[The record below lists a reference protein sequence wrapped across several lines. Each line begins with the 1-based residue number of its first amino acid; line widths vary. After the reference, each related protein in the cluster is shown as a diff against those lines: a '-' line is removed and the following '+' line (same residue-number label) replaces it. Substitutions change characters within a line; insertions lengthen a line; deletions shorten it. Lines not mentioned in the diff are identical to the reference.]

1 MPSALGPTRPEYL
14 VILGIIC
21 FVLFIV
27 RFELRRRR
35 RRLKVRRTVATY
47 VDDWKTELA
56 DITLLRKQGNLLEV
70 ERRCL
75 ATLAVGEENGAP
87 YVILSAALPLA
98 WSRAMRGRLA
108 EAETDLAAVIAEHG
122 PTLNPEF
129 NLAWL
134 AASELG
140 HIQVRRGRYADG
152 IAMARWVAEECERR
166 WGVESETALSARARL
181 GICLV
186 EAKQPADA
194 VSVLTAVL
202 AAELSA
208 NSRAGWA
215 KNNIMEARHN
225 LAEARL
231 ELGELDEAEP
241 ELRAVMTDYDRF
253 HRGGPIAVAGVRF
266 SLAKIAALRG
276 RHEEAI
282 DGFSTVLAEAR
293 AIFGEDGPW
302 TLETR
307 FELAKLAARTGHT
320 AAALSQH
327 QAVLADR
334 IRVLGP
340 DHPDTTASREAV
352 VQCGLVTE

>member
-140 HIQVRRGRYADG
+140 HIQVRRGRYAD
-152 IAMARWVAEECERR
+152 RK
-166 WGVESETALSARARL
+166 RARD
-181 GICLV
+181 
-186 EAKQPADA
+186 Q
-194 VSVLTAVL
+194 
-202 AAELSA
+202 
-208 NSRAGWA
+208 RA
-215 KNNIMEARHN
+215 
-225 LAEARL
+225 
-231 ELGELDEAEP
+231 
-241 ELRAVMTDYDRF
+241 LRA
-253 HRGGPIAVAGVRF
+253 
-266 SLAKIAALRG
+266 
-276 RHEEAI
+276 
-282 DGFSTVLAEAR
+282 
-293 AIFGEDGPW
+293 
-302 TLETR
+302 
-307 FELAKLAARTGHT
+307 
-320 AAALSQH
+320 
-327 QAVLADR
+327 
-334 IRVLGP
+334 
-340 DHPDTTASREAV
+340 
-352 VQCGLVTE
+352 